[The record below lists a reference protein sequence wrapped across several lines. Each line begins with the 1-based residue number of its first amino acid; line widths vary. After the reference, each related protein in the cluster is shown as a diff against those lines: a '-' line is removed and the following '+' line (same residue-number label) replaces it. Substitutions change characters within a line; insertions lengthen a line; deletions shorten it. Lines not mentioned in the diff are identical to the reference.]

1 MNALARTRWI
11 PLAAAALL
19 GLGAVGT
26 AWVRSQSSEPASR
39 AAPAGANSV
48 LGLLHAEPFHLATPY
63 THSWR
68 AERPSVSSGWLL
80 VLAVD
85 PEVVV
90 PRQTAEPVLVVGLQT
105 AERINHGDVS
115 SRLVVIVPATF
126 DAARGLPDLD
136 PARAPAW
143 FAAPALPEQTDAA
156 ALARA
161 AQSARSAGVQPLE
174 AGPRTRPGAVSQRLT
189 VLPDRT
195 ALERHAAELV
205 ALWSPEEFELARAL
219 RAPLVD

>member
-68 AERPSVSSGWLL
+68 AERPSFSSGWLL

-143 FAAPALPEQTDAA
+143 FAAPALPEDPRLAA
-156 ALARA
+156 QISALEAQLARYVGA
-161 AQSARSAGVQPLE
+161 EEVEDDGEPFELKM
-174 AGPRTRPGAVSQRLT
+174 PRLV
-189 VLPDRT
+189 
-195 ALERHAAELV
+195 AELH
-205 ALWSPEEFELARAL
+205 AQFAESAKLEQAIKANL
-219 RAPLVD
+219 RGLGYGG